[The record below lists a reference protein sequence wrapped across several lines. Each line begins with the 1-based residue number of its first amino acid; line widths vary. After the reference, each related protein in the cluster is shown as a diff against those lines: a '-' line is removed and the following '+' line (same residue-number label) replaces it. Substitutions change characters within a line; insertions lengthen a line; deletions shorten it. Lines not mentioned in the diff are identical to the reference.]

1 MTKEELLKVF
11 SLMDELNKAI
21 DDFAK
26 LGLDFTETPFFNT
39 GGCLFDMIIETNYT
53 EEGQD
58 WINWWYFEKS
68 MDPGLKAYDE
78 EGKEICNTFDELY
91 EHIKQFER

>member
-1 MTKEELLKVF
+1 MTKEELLTAFK
-11 SLMDELNKAI
+11 LMDELNKAV

-39 GGCLFDMIIETNYT
+39 GGSLFDMLIATNYT

-58 WINWWYFEKS
+58 WISWWYFEKS
-68 MDPGLKAYDE
+68 MDPSLKAYDDN
-78 EGKEICNTFDELY
+78 GNEICRTFDELY
-91 EHIKQFER
+91 EHVKQFER

>member
-1 MTKEELLKVF
+1 MTKEDLLKAF

-26 LGLDFTETPFFNT
+26 LGVDFVETPFFNT
-39 GGCLFDMIIETNYT
+39 AGCLFDMVIASNYT

-68 MDPGLKAYDE
+68 MDPGLKAYDDN
-78 EGKEICNTFDELY
+78 GNEICRTFDELY
-91 EHIKQFER
+91 EHVKQFER